1 MRTPSQVRTGRA
13 RFFLSCVLALAG
25 LGLSKNAHAEKVL
38 VKADDGSWEVYT
50 DGRVGAFLSY
60 SYGDGLPR
68 PTFQV
73 GADGVA
79 VPTRSISGGGFPV
92 TNEQKQIID
101 ADHPASQD
109 LPGQGTVNAM
119 RVRTGFIGNVL
130 GFGVR
135 GQLTPTIKFTGYL
148 QLWAFIESEGRE
160 KNRPNYV
167 DARQGYAKIESWWG
181 SVLAGRT
188 RALFSRGATDIDAQY
203 AHRWGV
209 GFPGSFD
216 SSGPT
221 NGQIG
226 FGVLGSGFAGGLIYG
241 TPVLAG
247 FQLNVGIFDPIRLQ
261 GNGAW
266 NRTKFARPEA
276 ELTYERKFGDLG
288 KVVLFANGAYQSVYK
303 DGYCTQ
309 KQVDPNTPPAPCSE
323 TAAGV
328 GYGGRFEWDFFR
340 LAGHI
345 GNGLGLNYAL
355 ETSDAA
361 QDLDGHMRKFDGY
374 YVQTQFVLGKVDLS
388 AGAGIA
394 RVFLTE
400 RDNKVE
406 ANPANPTGPQ
416 IITHSVIKDQIGVN
430 AGVVYNMTPNLH
442 LDLDLFRAQADWY
455 FGEKQVLYV
464 ANTGMILNW

>member
-181 SVLAGRT
+181 SVVRGHFFRAEQRISMLNTHTVGGSVFPAVST
-188 RALFSRGATDIDAQY
+188 RAAPRTDKSAL
-203 AHRWGV
+203 ACSV
-209 GFPGSFD
+209 A
-216 SSGPT
+216 
-221 NGQIG
+221 
-226 FGVLGSGFAGGLIYG
+226 VLL
-241 TPVLAG
+241 
-247 FQLNVGIFDPIRLQ
+247 
-261 GNGAW
+261 
-266 NRTKFARPEA
+266 
-276 ELTYERKFGDLG
+276 
-288 KVVLFANGAYQSVYK
+288 
-303 DGYCTQ
+303 
-309 KQVDPNTPPAPCSE
+309 
-323 TAAGV
+323 
-328 GYGGRFEWDFFR
+328 
-340 LAGHI
+340 
-345 GNGLGLNYAL
+345 
-355 ETSDAA
+355 
-361 QDLDGHMRKFDGY
+361 
-374 YVQTQFVLGKVDLS
+374 
-388 AGAGIA
+388 
-394 RVFLTE
+394 
-400 RDNKVE
+400 
-406 ANPANPTGPQ
+406 
-416 IITHSVIKDQIGVN
+416 
-430 AGVVYNMTPNLH
+430 
-442 LDLDLFRAQADWY
+442 
-455 FGEKQVLYV
+455 V
-464 ANTGMILNW
+464 A